1 MIAHAP
7 WVPTMVPRNRV
18 ATMTVDEFMKD
29 SSDRN
34 TRLIAKIA
42 NPKDKALAV
51 ESWKKTQD
59 EIDRGISAGPFL
71 TLDDVPLKDF
81 AIVIRKGIW
90 EKHGTATEW
99 RCRNIDDFLVS
110 EQNECS
116 GYCCVHIPATVDS
129 LAAQT
134 RAVQE
139 RFPTDPLHSW
149 TSDFAKAHR
158 QVPLCPGQLHLSVV
172 AQWHPEMEQVV
183 YTIPFAQLFGGR
195 TPPLHFARHPAWFTF
210 LLSAAI
216 ALPTHHCVDDVVGVD
231 RVSTATET
239 WRCWRRIAEAVGWDV
254 PDEKSPAPSAATVAL
269 GAMLDHTPTPNAS
282 SNIWV
287 TDGRCEAI
295 TMDLRCCWQRK
306 TLGPGEASKLW
317 GRLQS
322 LSSQLHA
329 RFGRAKLG
337 PIK

>member
-1 MIAHAP
+1 M
-7 WVPTMVPRNRV
+7 
-18 ATMTVDEFMKD
+18 
-29 SSDRN
+29 
-34 TRLIAKIA
+34 
-42 NPKDKALAV
+42 
-51 ESWKKTQD
+51 
-59 EIDRGISAGPFL
+59 
-71 TLDDVPLKDF
+71 
-81 AIVIRKGIW
+81 
-90 EKHGTATEW
+90 
-99 RCRNIDDFLVS
+99 RNIDDFLVS

-116 GYCCVHIPATVDS
+116 GYCWVHIPATVDS
-129 LAAQT
+129 LAAHR

-149 TSDFAKAHR
+149 TSDSAKAYR

-210 LLSAAI
+210 FLSAAI

-239 WRCWRRIAEAVGWDV
+239 WKCWRRIAEATGWDV

-287 TDGRCEAI
+287 TEERSEAI
-295 TMDLRCCWQRK
+295 TMDLRSCWQRK
-306 TLGPGEASKLW
+306 TLGSGEASKLW

-322 LSSQLHA
+322 LSSQLNA

-337 PIK
+337 PIKRRQYERTAAWSRQLDYAVQLWIAALQDIRPRPVPVALSLPPTVITYSDGEGKDAGVGISIYKQGSRPRAAYMQIPEPLRLLWKTQRESTAKNGYL